1 MDAGLDNSIIENP
14 ERTLRPQQPFDD
26 ELIEQICPINNIS
39 DGSTYCSTIKE
50 NNCPYCGMAIDSD
63 ADFCESCHRYIKS
76 EVCSYCGAQ
85 LTASEPYCPECG
97 NPRGGIICPICHTL
111 NDFAF
116 CKICG
121 NPLTEEA
128 KFLSDELKHNP
139 DYQELLK
146 SVDELDKL
154 NMCLPYNSDRDIVK
168 EQINEKLRERVFKL
182 LSEDVDEIIPVI
194 EKRISK
200 RKPLEVLLSEKNNVI
215 AQITNLLDKLAIV
228 QAVSPIKARN
238 YAMATKPAGIRLAW
252 MCNYK
257 NAMHS
262 SPCGCAKPHL
272 GGKWV
277 VLEKNGTV
285 QIKDDF

>member
-1 MDAGLDNSIIENP
+1 MDTGLDNNGIENQ
-14 ERTLRPQQPFDD
+14 ERTLRPQQPFDA
-26 ELIEQICPINNIS
+26 EVIEQTYPLNNNSEVVLSSSSIM
-39 DGSTYCSTIKE
+39 E
-50 NNCPYCGMAIDSD
+50 NNCPYCGLTIDAD

-97 NPRGGIICPICHTL
+97 NPRGGIVCPICHTM

-121 NPLTEEA
+121 TPLTEEA
-128 KFLSDELKHNP
+128 KFLSEELKSNP

-146 SVDELDKL
+146 SVNELDKL

-168 EQINEKLRERVFKL
+168 EQINEKLRERVFKI
-182 LSEDVDEIIPVI
+182 LSEDIGTEIPVI

-200 RKPLEVLLSEKNNVI
+200 RKPLDVLTTEKNNVI
-215 AQITNLLDKLAIV
+215 SQITELLDKLAIV
-228 QAVSPIKARN
+228 HAVSPVKARN

-252 MCNYK
+252 KCNYK

-272 GGKWV
+272 GGKWI
-277 VLEKNGTV
+277 VLGKNVTGH
-285 QIKDDF
+285 INDDF